1 MIWVRKYFHF
11 LYFMKEFVEDYYF
24 IVYTRLFKISGFPHG
39 SGKGNGNSSVL
50 AWRIPWM
57 EEPDRLQSME
67 SQRVRHNWVTHTHTH
82 THSSLGKESVCNT
95 GNPGSIPGLGRSAG
109 EGIRPALVCFIAS
122 FSFLLFSLCYKL
134 RVYFLLS

>member
-1 MIWVRKYFHF
+1 
-11 LYFMKEFVEDYYF
+11 MKEFVEDYYF
-24 IVYTRLFKISGFPHG
+24 IVYTRLFKFSGFPHG

-50 AWRIPWM
+50 AWRIPY
-57 EEPDRLQSME
+57 
-67 SQRVRHNWVTHTHTH
+67 THTH

-109 EGIRPALVCFIAS
+109 EGIRPTLVCFIAS